1 MEGLLQLGVFLV
13 LLVVGYSAGRYAER
27 KHYSSIISREKEL
40 VRLPAVTLKALAG
53 ETRPVE
59 EIRLV
64 SGSVV
69 VSIDYFK
76 RFLSALQFLFGGN
89 VTAYETLL
97 DRGRREAVLRMKSEM
112 PDADIIVGSR
122 IETST
127 IGSSANAKN
136 SLGSIEVLAYGTAIK
151 YAR

>member
-1 MEGLLQLGVFLV
+1 MEGLFQLGIFIV
-13 LLVVGYSAGRYAER
+13 LLVVGYNAGRYAER
-27 KHYSSIISREKEL
+27 KHYRSIIAREKQL
-40 VRLPAVTLKALAG
+40 LNVPAVTLKCLLD
-53 ETRPVE
+53 ETREVE
-59 EIRLV
+59 ECRFV

-97 DRGRREAVLRMKSEM
+97 DRGRREAILRMKNEM
-112 PDADIIVGSR
+112 PDADVILAAR
-122 IETST
+122 IETAT

-151 YAR
+151 YAQ